1 MMARRYTAQEIVNE
15 LLDVVDEDDSEDDF
29 EGYVT
34 EEESGSSDS
43 EVDDSENSDSEGDYS
58 EGGRDGSGAG
68 EDGREWS
75 GAGEDG
81 REWSGA
87 GEGGIGG
94 GRDAEG
100 GRDGS
105 DAGEGGIG
113 GGRDGSD
120 AGEGGIG
127 GGRDGSDAGEGGIG
141 GGRDGNDAGEGGIG
155 GGSGTGGG
163 SGAGEGGSGAG
174 EGGSGAGEG
183 GSGAGEGGSGAGEG
197 GSGAGEGGSGAG
209 EGRRGSIPVFRG
221 QPGCVV
227 DMANKEPIDFF
238 SLMVPESLLQT
249 ICEQTILYSQQYV
262 TSNDISRRSR
272 VQQWLRHE
280 HDVKELKK
288 FLACIIVMGVINY
301 PAMEDWWC
309 TSWPYATRSI
319 SSIMSRDR
327 FSLFLRFLHL
337 NDNTQYIPKGQPGHD
352 PLFKVRPFLDPL
364 LSNFK
369 SNYSA
374 HREISIDEQMIGF
387 KGRLHFIQYLPKKPT
402 RWGMK
407 AFVLADSHDGY
418 VLKWK
423 LYTGK

>member
-141 GGRDGNDAGEGGIG
+141 GGRDGSDAGEGGIG

-197 GSGAGEGGSGAG
+197 GSGTG

>member
-87 GEGGIGG
+87 GEGGREWSGAGEGGIGG

-113 GGRDGSD
+113 GGRDGS
-120 AGEGGIG
+120 
-127 GGRDGSDAGEGGIG
+127 
-141 GGRDGNDAGEGGIG
+141 DAGEGGIG

>member
-141 GGRDGNDAGEGGIG
+141 GG
-155 GGSGTGGG
+155 SGTG
-163 SGAGEGGSGAG
+163 GGSGAG